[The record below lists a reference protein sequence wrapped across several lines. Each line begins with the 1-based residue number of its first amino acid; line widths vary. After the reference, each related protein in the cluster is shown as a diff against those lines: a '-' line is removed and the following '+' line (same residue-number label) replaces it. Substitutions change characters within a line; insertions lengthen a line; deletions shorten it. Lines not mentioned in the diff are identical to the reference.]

1 MSRNKT
7 ILGLIAMAIF
17 MALTVTAS
25 AQVVDTNGVATVDV
39 QPALSIS
46 LVTSPQ
52 WGRVVK
58 PAAGTARY
66 LLDYASGAVSL
77 VSGDGY
83 AFNDGQL
90 GEYTVSGAPSAPL
103 SYSVSIGAFDA
114 SGITVVA
121 SHINGTSS
129 SGTGTL
135 DVGGSFDLKVGG
147 VLDIASTATVQVQS
161 ATVTVT
167 IDYQ

>member
-1 MSRNKT
+1 MNKNKT
-7 ILGLIAMAIF
+7 IWIVVAT
-17 MALTVTAS
+17 ALYMILAVTAG
-25 AQVVDTNGVATVDV
+25 AQVVDTNGTASVDV

-46 LVTSPQ
+46 LVTSPN
-52 WGRVVK
+52 WGKVVK

-66 LLDYASGAVSL
+66 KLDYATGTVSL

-90 GEYTVSGAPSAPL
+90 GEYTVTGAPSAPI
-103 SYSVSIGAFDA
+103 SFSVAIGSFDA
-114 SGITVVA
+114 SGVSVVA
-121 SHINGTSS
+121 SHINGTTDT
-129 SGTGTL
+129 GTGTL
-135 DVGGSFDLKVGG
+135 DIGGSYDLKVGG
-147 VLDIASTATVQVQS
+147 ILDIVSTATVQVQT

>member
-1 MSRNKT
+1 MSRNNR
-7 ILGLIAMAIF
+7 ILGLIVMAIF

-66 LLDYASGAVSL
+66 LLDYATGVVSL

-90 GEYTVSGAPSAPL
+90 GEYTVTGAPSAPL
-103 SYSVSIGAFDA
+103 SYSVAIGAFDA

-121 SHINGTSS
+121 SHINGASN

-135 DVGGSFDLKVGG
+135 DVGGSYDLKVGG